1 MNQKDPEALVT
12 HQNRLDNTYKDFL
25 TNYNIILIVSDTSVK
40 NDITTSILYIY
51 KD

>member
-12 HQNRLDNTYKDFL
+12 HQNRLDNTYRDFL
-25 TNYNIILIVSDTSVK
+25 ANYNIILIVSDTSVK
-40 NDITTSILYIY
+40 NNITTSILYIY